1 MHANSVHAAMFNRGS
16 SVTIVARIMPQSW
29 KNIRRRFEKYIQIW
43 RYVMK
48 IWVFFKSK
56 QLFRCLFALKC
67 PPPPSPL
74 YNVGSDEV
82 DLQNIS
88 CNYTNIVEGGGGQ
101 CLKIHKVY
109 NFFHH
114 AGLYVSYYMY
124 CICMYLYMYCMYCT
138 VLYYMYCIR
147 GGSRG

>member
-1 MHANSVHAAMFNRGS
+1 MF
-16 SVTIVARIMPQSW
+16 
-29 KNIRRRFEKYIQIW
+29 
-43 RYVMK
+43 
-48 IWVFFKSK
+48 
-56 QLFRCLFALKC
+56 
-67 PPPPSPL
+67 PPPSPL

-138 VLYYMYCIR
+138 VLYYMYCIYACIFTTIKLFIFLYIYPNPLMLTVPV
-147 GGSRG
+147 GGTEETE

>member
-1 MHANSVHAAMFNRGS
+1 MF
-16 SVTIVARIMPQSW
+16 
-29 KNIRRRFEKYIQIW
+29 
-43 RYVMK
+43 
-48 IWVFFKSK
+48 
-56 QLFRCLFALKC
+56 
-67 PPPPSPL
+67 PPPSPL

-124 CICMYLYMYCMYCT
+124 CICMYLY
-138 VLYYMYCIR
+138 VLYVLMYLHVYSCIFTTIKLFNFLYIYPNPLMLTVPV
-147 GGSRG
+147 GGTEETE